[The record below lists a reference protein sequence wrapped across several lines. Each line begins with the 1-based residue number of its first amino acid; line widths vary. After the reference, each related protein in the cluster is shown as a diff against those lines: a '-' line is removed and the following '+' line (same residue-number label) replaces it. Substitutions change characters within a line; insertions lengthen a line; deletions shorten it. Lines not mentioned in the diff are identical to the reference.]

1 MGSLGWPEI
10 IAILVIVLVIFG
22 PKRLPEIG
30 KSLGKGIK
38 EFKKSTTEL
47 QEHITKEE
55 PEAPKVE
62 KAETVE
68 SVNEPAATTQPV
80 AAPERKVADA
90 EPKAAPEPKVAD
102 AEPEAAPEP
111 KNPETKTS

>member
-62 KAETVE
+62 QAEAVE
-68 SVNEPAATTQPV
+68 KTAEPVAAAQPV
-80 AAPERKVADA
+80 AAPE
-90 EPKAAPEPKVAD
+90 PKV
-102 AEPEAAPEP
+102 APEP

>member
-47 QEHITKEE
+47 QEHITKDE

-62 KAETVE
+62 KAEAAE
-68 SVNEPAATTQPV
+68 SAAQPV
-80 AAPERKVADA
+80 KAPEAEAAPEPKAA
-90 EPKAAPEPKVAD
+90 PEPEPKAAPEPKS
-102 AEPEAAPEP
+102 
-111 KNPETKTS
+111 PETKTS

>member
-1 MGSLGWPEI
+1 M
-10 IAILVIVLVIFG
+10 VIVLVIFG

-62 KAETVE
+62 KEETVE

-80 AAPERKVADA
+80 VAPEPEV
-90 EPKAAPEPKVAD
+90 APEPKGS
-102 AEPEAAPEP
+102 PEP
-111 KNPETKTS
+111 KNSETKTS

>member
-47 QEHITKEE
+47 QEHITKDE
-55 PEAPKVE
+55 PETPAVE
-62 KAETVE
+62 KAEAVQPAG
-68 SVNEPAATTQPV
+68 EPMK
-80 AAPERKVADA
+80 APEA
-90 EPKAAPEPKVAD
+90 KAAPEP
-102 AEPEAAPEP
+102 EPTPAPEP
-111 KNPETKTS
+111 KSPETKTS

>member
-47 QEHITKEE
+47 QEHITKDE

-68 SVNEPAATTQPV
+68 AASEPVV
-80 AAPERKVADA
+80 AP
-90 EPKAAPEPKVAD
+90 EPKAAPEAK
-102 AEPEAAPEP
+102 AAPEP
-111 KNPETKTS
+111 VAEPKSPETKTS

>member
-1 MGSLGWPEI
+1 LGPFGWQE
-10 IAILVIVLVIFG
+10 LVIVLIIALVIFG

-55 PEAPKVE
+55 PEAPKAE
-62 KAETVE
+62 KAEAVE
-68 SVNEPAATTQPV
+68 TAGEPVT
-80 AAPERKVADA
+80 AP
-90 EPKAAPEPKVAD
+90 EPKAAPEPKS
-102 AEPEAAPEP
+102 
-111 KNPETKTS
+111 PETKTS

>member
-30 KSLGKGIK
+30 RSLGKGIK

-62 KAETVE
+62 KAEAVE
-68 SVNEPAATTQPV
+68 KSSEPVT
-80 AAPERKVADA
+80 
-90 EPKAAPEPKVAD
+90 APEPKVA
-102 AEPEAAPEP
+102 PEP
-111 KNPETKTS
+111 KSPETKTS

>member
-1 MGSLGWPEI
+1 MGPFGWQE
-10 IAILVIVLVIFG
+10 LVIVLIIALVIFG

-62 KAETVE
+62 KAEAVE
-68 SVNEPAATTQPV
+68 TAGEPVT
-80 AAPERKVADA
+80 AP
-90 EPKAAPEPKVAD
+90 EPKAAPEPKS
-102 AEPEAAPEP
+102 
-111 KNPETKTS
+111 PETKTS

>member
-47 QEHITKEE
+47 QEHITKDE
-55 PEAPKVE
+55 PETPKVE
-62 KAETVE
+62 KAEAVE
-68 SVNEPAATTQPV
+68 TAGEPKM
-80 AAPERKVADA
+80 APEAKV
-90 EPKAAPEPKVAD
+90 APEPSS
-102 AEPEAAPEP
+102 EPASEP
-111 KNPETKTS
+111 KSPETKTS

>member
-30 KSLGKGIK
+30 RALGKGIK

-47 QEHITKEE
+47 QEHITREE

-62 KAETVE
+62 KPEVAEK
-68 SVNEPAATTQPV
+68 P
-80 AAPERKVADA
+80 A
-90 EPKAAPEPKVAD
+90 EPLAAPEPKT
-102 AEPEAAPEP
+102 APEP
-111 KNPETKTS
+111 KSTETKTS

>member
-30 KSLGKGIK
+30 RSLGKGIK

-47 QEHITKEE
+47 QDHLTKEE

-62 KAETVE
+62 TVE
-68 SVNEPAATTQPV
+68 AAAPATEPVKAAEPV
-80 AAPERKVADA
+80 AAPE
-90 EPKAAPEPKVAD
+90 PKTAPEPKS
-102 AEPEAAPEP
+102 
-111 KNPETKTS
+111 PETKTS

>member
-47 QEHITKEE
+47 QEHITKDE
-55 PEAPKVE
+55 PETPKVE
-62 KAETVE
+62 KAEAVE
-68 SVNEPAATTQPV
+68 AAGEPVT
-80 AAPERKVADA
+80 AP
-90 EPKAAPEPKVAD
+90 EPKAAPEP
-102 AEPEAAPEP
+102 EPAPAPEP
-111 KNPETKTS
+111 KSPETKTS

>member
-62 KAETVE
+62 KAEATE
-68 SVNEPAATTQPV
+68 TAAEPV
-80 AAPERKVADA
+80 IAPEPVMAP
-90 EPKAAPEPKVAD
+90 EPKAAAEPKS
-102 AEPEAAPEP
+102 
-111 KNPETKTS
+111 PETKTS

>member
-47 QEHITKEE
+47 QEHITKDE
-55 PEAPKVE
+55 PETPAVE
-62 KAETVE
+62 KAEAV
-68 SVNEPAATTQPV
+68 EPAGEPAK
-80 AAPERKVADA
+80 APEP
-90 EPKAAPEPKVAD
+90 EPKAAPEPEPTA
-102 AEPEAAPEP
+102 AEEPEPTAAAESQS
-111 KNPETKTS
+111 PETKTS

>member
-1 MGSLGWPEI
+1 MSERYIFPLHIHSSSKELTIVGSLGWPEI

-30 KSLGKGIK
+30 RSLGKGIK

-62 KAETVE
+62 KAEAVE
-68 SVNEPAATTQPV
+68 KSSEPVT
-80 AAPERKVADA
+80 
-90 EPKAAPEPKVAD
+90 APEPKVA
-102 AEPEAAPEP
+102 PEP
-111 KNPETKTS
+111 KSPETKTS

>member
-62 KAETVE
+62 KTETVE
-68 SVNEPAATTQPV
+68 SASEPAATTQPV
-80 AAPERKVADA
+80 AAPE
-90 EPKAAPEPKVAD
+90 PKV
-102 AEPEAAPEP
+102 APEP
-111 KNPETKTS
+111 KNHETKTS